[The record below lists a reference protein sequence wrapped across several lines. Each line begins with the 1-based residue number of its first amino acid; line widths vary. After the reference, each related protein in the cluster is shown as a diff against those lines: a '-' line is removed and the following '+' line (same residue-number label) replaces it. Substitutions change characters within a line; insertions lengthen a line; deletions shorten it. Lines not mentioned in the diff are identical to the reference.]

1 MLAVGAWC
9 AVAQVTTE
17 PAFITN
23 NYTGKIIITFDP
35 AQGNKGM
42 VGATACYAHT
52 GACTATQDWQCD
64 PEWRIAP
71 PRKIGNA
78 IPSGA
83 VRSTSTK

>member
-1 MLAVGAWC
+1 METPIKLKLNNNLKNKTMKKLLFSAWMLAVGAWC

-52 GACTATQDWQCD
+52 GA
-64 PEWRIAP
+64 
-71 PRKIGNA
+71 
-78 IPSGA
+78 
-83 VRSTSTK
+83 